1 MINKNTVIAQMMN
14 MLNIN
19 DDKEI
24 IGYITSVIYDD
35 KEVRFLVDGEDTDII
50 CLYLALTGIL
60 ADKQNLNI
68 HDFLEKV
75 DVALSQ
81 IVVMLLKK
89 IVMIIHAFGM
99 KIVEKLLKIK
109 KAMNKFMTFN

>member
-19 DDKEI
+19 
-24 IGYITSVIYDD
+24 DD

-81 IVVMLLKK
+81 NVNIDIFKK
-89 IVMIIHAFGM
+89 KQV
-99 KIVEKLLKIK
+99 
-109 KAMNKFMTFN
+109 

>member
-35 KEVRFLVDGEDTDII
+35 KEVRF
-50 CLYLALTGIL
+50 
-60 ADKQNLNI
+60 
-68 HDFLEKV
+68 
-75 DVALSQ
+75 
-81 IVVMLLKK
+81 
-89 IVMIIHAFGM
+89 
-99 KIVEKLLKIK
+99 
-109 KAMNKFMTFN
+109 